1 MGTKRS
7 DDLLVYTGHIQLV
20 EEYPDEAM
28 TVLRLDAAG
37 TDIGGRVA
45 TQISS
50 VVVDGVE
57 YPYTKIE
64 MMKDTVYDQLVS
76 KQFQTY
82 YQITFTEPVE
92 LPCDFTVYAKP
103 MLMASDAVLTAS
115 VCLDPGGNSYSFH
128 LVDKATVKAP
138 DLSVSVPSI
147 TGSDTVTA
155 YVTAPQQA
163 EVQVYDGD
171 ELVAATRSGSVEI
184 PLCGTSTSMTT
195 SHRLTFQYTDE
206 SGAARSVTRTVLH
219 AAGLPTVTEQYLQQ
233 GWYGGTGWYNV
244 SRNTVYSFT
253 SDNPA
258 PFRMTCTIENAQ
270 NIAGG
275 VSFAVR
281 FLDGTVRYI
290 EAEQSG
296 NTFTTEAFTSGSPVI
311 GAQVLYELDWDEIQA
326 AMNANLTV
334 PGNTLGSGKT
344 FDSTVV
350 LPWSDYKNELTQ
362 YSEAFAA
369 LEQLEATNPD
379 AVANYQ
385 AALDENLAAMKTD
398 IGLEFERAT
407 SREPSDVG
415 TADTAEALF
424 ATLDSTQVP
433 KDKALYS
440 SFTRQVTQAFFQAE
454 LGNGSGFSR
463 LILADG
469 NSIKYEMYIKLYDLP
484 DKGVTGTLVLAADYI
499 TADNPIYMETGSAV
513 IVGSGAVA
521 SAANLRGGDTAVTL
535 AGSSGALAK
544 DGETPT
550 QSNSGGFY
558 FTELPEGESNADRT
572 TQMLDAYSNGVNLGA
587 DTLNT
592 AIYCVDGTR
601 DAVGDLGMAGSGYT
615 TTLSVVGV
623 GKSTYDTAVNYS
635 TLGDLYSMSANLLN
649 SPCAKKLAEH
659 NPGFIRNME
668 NQLTEYKAMLDDA
681 GAWNFGVGAFNIV
694 NGAVGA
700 AGGYAVPWAA
710 LITGVAGMC
719 GDNLV
724 KQKISNCEATGT
736 VLYDTVQLF
745 IKKYANQYDDPECK
759 GGGGGDIPRDKDQE
773 KNPEDPYRACIDP
786 SGVVYEAVLS
796 NPVKDATVTLYTA
809 DGNYK
814 PEYSTVTDHNGDK
827 IPVMATNGSPAVPTN
842 SYSGSGTL
850 TTPVDSTIPAETILT
865 TGADGRYQWMVTEG
879 LWFVTAYKDGYQ
891 AGDSGD
897 DVAAVVTDSSDRRW
911 LPVSPE
917 QLNVNIPLVSYE
929 APTVT
934 AEYRSDGV
942 YLTFSK
948 YMDDATL
955 TATGAFQINGTD
967 ATVTLLNSEEAP
979 SNIDYGTGKSA
990 PSYTSQVKLTT
1001 GDTLSGN
1008 VTVTIGSGVK
1018 SYAGVPYTT
1027 LAKGAAISGTVVEGA
1042 LVVTAPT
1049 ISPSG
1054 GRVDYGSTVTIDVPK
1069 GAAVYYT
1076 TDGSDPATNGTRYY
1090 EGQEIP
1096 VTRSMTLQAVAVKYG
1111 ETSGIV
1117 RATFT
1122 VPDNA
1127 KTTTIGNPNNQTGT
1141 SPGGDTPGGG
1151 EEPGGNTP
1159 GGNTPVNPGGGSGDS
1174 GYSISVPSSSS
1185 IKGGSITVSPR
1196 SADKGDTVTITVK
1209 PNDGYELEKLTVTDS
1224 RGREV
1229 ELTGR
1234 SGGRYTFTMPGSDVK
1249 IQVSFRKIAAAA
1261 VNPFTDVAANAYY
1274 YDAVLWAVEN
1284 GITNGT
1290 TATTFSPN
1298 APVTRAQMVT
1308 FLWRAHGAPRADGA
1322 NPFTDVSSNAYYYDA
1337 VLWAVANGI
1346 TNGTTAT
1353 TFSPD
1358 APVTRAQAVTFQWRT
1373 AGSPAVSGGSF
1384 GDVAADAYY
1393 VNAVAWA
1400 VAGGITNGTGGNKFS
1415 PEVTV
1420 TRAQAVTFLWREL
1433 A

>member
-1 MGTKRS
+1 M
-7 DDLLVYTGHIQLV
+7 
-20 EEYPDEAM
+20 
-28 TVLRLDAAG
+28 
-37 TDIGGRVA
+37 
-45 TQISS
+45 
-50 VVVDGVE
+50 VDGVE

-484 DKGVTGTLVLAADYI
+484 DKGVTGTLVMAADYI

-521 SAANLRGGDTAVTL
+521 SAANLRGGDTAVW
-535 AGSSGALAK
+535 
-544 DGETPT
+544 
-550 QSNSGGFY
+550 QN
-558 FTELPEGESNADRT
+558 
-572 TQMLDAYSNGVNLGA
+572 
-587 DTLNT
+587 
-592 AIYCVDGTR
+592 
-601 DAVGDLGMAGSGYT
+601 DLFW
-615 TTLSVVGV
+615 LV
-623 GKSTYDTAVNYS
+623 
-635 TLGDLYSMSANLLN
+635 LL
-649 SPCAKKLAEH
+649 LL
-659 NPGFIRNME
+659 
-668 NQLTEYKAMLDDA
+668 LTFDYLRLDD
-681 GAWNFGVGAFNIV
+681 
-694 NGAVGA
+694 
-700 AGGYAVPWAA
+700 
-710 LITGVAGMC
+710 L
-719 GDNLV
+719 
-724 KQKISNCEATGT
+724 
-736 VLYDTVQLF
+736 
-745 IKKYANQYDDPECK
+745 
-759 GGGGGDIPRDKDQE
+759 R
-773 KNPEDPYRACIDP
+773 
-786 SGVVYEAVLS
+786 
-796 NPVKDATVTLYTA
+796 
-809 DGNYK
+809 
-814 PEYSTVTDHNGDK
+814 
-827 IPVMATNGSPAVPTN
+827 
-842 SYSGSGTL
+842 
-850 TTPVDSTIPAETILT
+850 
-865 TGADGRYQWMVTEG
+865 
-879 LWFVTAYKDGYQ
+879 
-891 AGDSGD
+891 
-897 DVAAVVTDSSDRRW
+897 
-911 LPVSPE
+911 
-917 QLNVNIPLVSYE
+917 LN
-929 APTVT
+929 
-934 AEYRSDGV
+934 D
-942 YLTFSK
+942 
-948 YMDDATL
+948 
-955 TATGAFQINGTD
+955 
-967 ATVTLLNSEEAP
+967 
-979 SNIDYGTGKSA
+979 
-990 PSYTSQVKLTT
+990 
-1001 GDTLSGN
+1001 
-1008 VTVTIGSGVK
+1008 
-1018 SYAGVPYTT
+1018 
-1027 LAKGAAISGTVVEGA
+1027 
-1042 LVVTAPT
+1042 
-1049 ISPSG
+1049 
-1054 GRVDYGSTVTIDVPK
+1054 
-1069 GAAVYYT
+1069 
-1076 TDGSDPATNGTRYY
+1076 
-1090 EGQEIP
+1090 
-1096 VTRSMTLQAVAVKYG
+1096 
-1111 ETSGIV
+1111 
-1117 RATFT
+1117 
-1122 VPDNA
+1122 
-1127 KTTTIGNPNNQTGT
+1127 
-1141 SPGGDTPGGG
+1141 
-1151 EEPGGNTP
+1151 
-1159 GGNTPVNPGGGSGDS
+1159 
-1174 GYSISVPSSSS
+1174 
-1185 IKGGSITVSPR
+1185 
-1196 SADKGDTVTITVK
+1196 
-1209 PNDGYELEKLTVTDS
+1209 
-1224 RGREV
+1224 
-1229 ELTGR
+1229 
-1234 SGGRYTFTMPGSDVK
+1234 
-1249 IQVSFRKIAAAA
+1249 
-1261 VNPFTDVAANAYY
+1261 
-1274 YDAVLWAVEN
+1274 
-1284 GITNGT
+1284 
-1290 TATTFSPN
+1290 
-1298 APVTRAQMVT
+1298 
-1308 FLWRAHGAPRADGA
+1308 
-1322 NPFTDVSSNAYYYDA
+1322 
-1337 VLWAVANGI
+1337 
-1346 TNGTTAT
+1346 
-1353 TFSPD
+1353 
-1358 APVTRAQAVTFQWRT
+1358 
-1373 AGSPAVSGGSF
+1373 
-1384 GDVAADAYY
+1384 
-1393 VNAVAWA
+1393 
-1400 VAGGITNGTGGNKFS
+1400 
-1415 PEVTV
+1415 
-1420 TRAQAVTFLWREL
+1420 
-1433 A
+1433 